1 MAEFAAAGQY
11 KGMTAKEYAAH
22 QTRRRRSTRSHSGNN
37 AGAITPTIG
46 RTLSAEVAAARRRR
60 SVSGNNSPES
70 KASSPAGSPPAGAAA
85 AEAAA
90 VASPAA
96 ATSAGL
102 RKRQLQGWYS
112 GTGGAVG
119 VYIRIELE
127 FPTDV
132 TTSATG
138 APCTVWVWSTATD
151 DFNVPDC
158 DFNLVDKGQGKRELI
173 FEPKLQRVLRKK
185 TVVTKITAVWD
196 PEDDSIAI
204 VVTIKLGWAV
214 PGFDI
219 KTTCIGVGKAV
230 GAVNKTMKMVRR
242 TRPY

>member
-1 MAEFAAAGQY
+1 MAEFATTDQY

-22 QTRRRRSTRSHSGNN
+22 QTRRRRGTRSHSGNTG
-37 AGAITPTIG
+37 GALSPTVG
-46 RTLSAEVAAARRRR
+46 RTIPAEVAAARRRR
-60 SVSGNNSPES
+60 SVSGNSPES
-70 KASSPAGSPPAGAAA
+70 KASSPAASPPPAAA
-85 AEAAA
+85 AAASAAA
-90 VASPAA
+90 PSSAA
-96 ATSAGL
+96 RS

-127 FPTDV
+127 FPADV

-158 DFNLVDKGQGKRELI
+158 DFHLVDRDRGKRELI
-173 FEPKLQRVLRKK
+173 FEPKLQQVLRKK
-185 TVVTKITAVWD
+185 TVVTKITAVWN
-196 PEDDSIAI
+196 PEEDSVAI

-214 PGFDI
+214 PSVNI

-230 GAVNKTMKMVRR
+230 GAVNKAKKMVRR
-242 TRPY
+242 ARPY